1 MKCINFGQI
10 NKKLLIPVISG
21 VITLIYRYIIKY
33 NPKYKIATQNPF
45 LLNAYV
51 AFGMILAI
59 IPYLILKQR
68 SKQSFINSEE
78 LQDKSKLEINL
89 LYNKDDI
96 FKKTKF
102 AKYRFIVYSTVFDF
116 TQTLL
121 STLYCSFCVYNL
133 WIFDIIFISL
143 FSYLMLKAKLYR
155 HQYISM
161 IIIITLGFGLNVI
174 EYFKLDETEKG
185 LDPLEISM
193 KFVSEICLSLSLVII
208 KYNMEKNYCNPYEV
222 SIWEGVIGFF
232 LNIICLVAFNLSGST
247 INGTKYPD
255 NIKEYF
261 DDFDYNDFIVCFA
274 IIIVHF
280 FYNIFLFLTCN
291 YLTPCHILISSIIRE
306 SYLYLQ
312 PSDNVSLNIIGFVI
326 LVFIAFLFLI
336 FIEIIEINI
345 FNISFNTKKNIEIRS
360 RKESLVEFNDIIP
373 SNEEVKTDE
382 QEKINSSFSSNN
394 SENL

>member
-1 MKCINFGQI
+1 
-10 NKKLLIPVISG
+10 
-21 VITLIYRYIIKY
+21 
-33 NPKYKIATQNPF
+33 
-45 LLNAYV
+45 
-51 AFGMILAI
+51 
-59 IPYLILKQR
+59 
-68 SKQSFINSEE
+68 
-78 LQDKSKLEINL
+78 
-89 LYNKDDI
+89 
-96 FKKTKF
+96 
-102 AKYRFIVYSTVFDF
+102 
-116 TQTLL
+116 
-121 STLYCSFCVYNL
+121 
-133 WIFDIIFISL
+133 
-143 FSYLMLKAKLYR
+143 
-155 HQYISM
+155 M

-222 SIWEGVIGFF
+222 SIWEGVIGLF

-360 RKESLVEFNDIIP
+360 RNESLVEFNDIIP